1 MPSPAQ
7 LALAMAIVKLKPP
20 DVDLKGNIPVLVL
33 FDRTCRLIESLE
45 HLLQIRHHIKSIHSA
60 DRSYTH
66 DKFFDSVSF
75 WQQAYERSEAEQC
88 NLLDRI
94 YELEQ
99 RNESLRARLQDAGDA
114 GAENGQAALKRKTT
128 AKGAA
133 PGSGAMT
140 RKRAKTQTFSQ
151 VDTSVFD
158 NSPSAELDGG
168 VVDQLDFPEQCLFAY
183 TFNGRDYTD
192 QNSLIVTAP
201 FMRQLYALQKV
212 LQKRPNNSKIVRAA
226 VELCATATKNVLD
239 AIEQP
244 IVSRSTTK
252 AITEPKRPDI
262 LAVLNSTDNAFPIL
276 IQTFKKLSASGQHMR
291 DAGQITYSIVRL
303 YEVIIEALGRHCRRK
318 AEQQLRESKP
328 SAKQTQPRQKAKTK
342 RSRTGYSVDDQNQ
355 ADEKDEIATHMSL
368 LLSRMALSLNID
380 CVAKQSILEG
390 FLFVLLSRVGK
401 LVSLFVFHDLRSRP
415 DLQMNDAKFPLPGGL
430 EGIDMA
436 ESTLSAAAMEAKSLI
451 WPLERMLAL
460 LEDAPSMSSDPSHGC
475 TNKQLAAK
483 LKGKLQTTLLHSVF
497 GTDSLWP
504 EALQYPTEPD
514 ERDIEQLQTCSK
526 IPEQSVPDWFVQEI
540 WRLIGWEMLASRNSP
555 KM

>member
-20 DVDLKGNIPVLVL
+20 DVDLKGNIPVL
-33 FDRTCRLIESLE
+33 
-45 HLLQIRHHIKSIHSA
+45 IRHHIKSTHPS

-99 RNESLRARLQDAGDA
+99 RNESLRARLQGADIA
-114 GAENGQAALKRKTT
+114 GAENGQPTLKRKTT

-133 PGSGAMT
+133 PGSGAVT
-140 RKRAKTQTFSQ
+140 RKRAKTQTFSRM
-151 VDTSVFD
+151 DTSVFD
-158 NSPSAELDGG
+158 NSLSAGLDGG
-168 VVDQLDFPEQCLFAY
+168 VVDHLNFSEQF
-183 TFNGRDYTD
+183 
-192 QNSLIVTAP
+192 TAP

-212 LQKRPNNSKIVRAA
+212 LQKRPNNSNIVRAA

-239 AIEQP
+239 ALERP

-252 AITEPKRPDI
+252 VIQQLKKPDI
-262 LAVLNSTDNAFPIL
+262 LAVLNSTENAFLIL
-276 IQTFKKLSASGQHMR
+276 IETFRKLSASGQQMR

-303 YEVIIEALGRHCRRK
+303 YESVIEALGRHCRTK
-318 AEQQLRESKP
+318 AEQQLRESKT
-328 SAKQTQPRQKAKTK
+328 SAKQTQQRQKAKSK
-342 RSRTGYSVDDQNQ
+342 QSRTGCPADDQNQ
-355 ADEKDEIATHMSL
+355 GDETDEIATHVSL
-368 LLSRMALSLNID
+368 LLSRVALSFNID

-401 LVSLFVFHDLRSRP
+401 LLSLFVFHDLRLRP
-415 DLQMNDAKFPLPGGL
+415 DLQMNDAKFPLPGGM
-430 EGIDMA
+430 EGIDVA
-436 ESTLSAAAMEAKSLI
+436 ESTLPAAAMEAKSLI
-451 WPLERMLAL
+451 WPLERMLVS
-460 LEDAPSMSSDPSHGC
+460 LEDTPSMSSDPSHGC
-475 TNKQLAAK
+475 TNRQLAAK
-483 LKGKLQTTLLHSVF
+483 LKGKLQTTLLQSVF
-497 GTDSLWP
+497 GTDTLWP
-504 EALQYPTEPD
+504 EALQYPMEPD
-514 ERDIEQLQTCSK
+514 ERDLERLQTCSK

-540 WRLIGWEMLASRNSP
+540 WRLIGWEMLAARNSP

>member
-20 DVDLKGNIPVLVL
+20 DVDFKGNIPIL
-33 FDRTCRLIESLE
+33 
-45 HLLQIRHHIKSIHSA
+45 IRHHIKSTHSS

-99 RNESLRARLQDAGDA
+99 HNESLRARLQGADDA
-114 GAENGQAALKRKTT
+114 GAENGQSALKRKTT

-133 PGSGAMT
+133 PGSGVMT
-140 RKRAKTQTFSQ
+140 RKRAKTQTFSRM
-151 VDTSVFD
+151 DTSVFG
-158 NSPSAELDGG
+158 NSLSTGLDGG
-168 VVDQLDFPEQCLFAY
+168 VVDHLDFCEPF
-183 TFNGRDYTD
+183 
-192 QNSLIVTAP
+192 TAP

-212 LQKRPNNSKIVRAA
+212 LQKRPNNSNVVSAA
-226 VELCATATKNVLD
+226 MELCAAATKTVLD

-252 AITEPKRPDI
+252 AIPEPKRPDI
-262 LAVLNSTDNAFPIL
+262 LAVLNSTENAFLIL

-342 RSRTGYSVDDQNQ
+342 RFRTGYSVDDQNQ
-355 ADEKDEIATHMSL
+355 ADEGDEIATHMSL

-401 LVSLFVFHDLRSRP
+401 LVSLFVFHDLRLRP

-430 EGIDMA
+430 EGINMA
-436 ESTLSAAAMEAKSLI
+436 ENTLPAAAMEAKSLI
-451 WPLERMLAL
+451 WPLEKMLVL

-475 TNKQLAAK
+475 TNEQLAAK
-483 LKGKLQTTLLHSVF
+483 LKGKLQATLLHSVF

-504 EALQYPTEPD
+504 EALQYPMGPD
-514 ERDIEQLQTCSK
+514 ERDLERLQTCSG

-540 WRLIGWEMLASRNSP
+540 WRLIGWEMLAARNSP

>member
-1 MPSPAQ
+1 MNGITMPSPAQ

-20 DVDLKGNIPVLVL
+20 DVDLKGNIPVL
-33 FDRTCRLIESLE
+33 
-45 HLLQIRHHIKSIHSA
+45 IRHHVKSTHSS

-128 AKGAA
+128 ANSAA
-133 PGSGAMT
+133 AGSEAMT
-140 RKRAKTQTFSQ
+140 RKRAKTQTLSRM
-151 VDTSVFD
+151 DASVFD
-158 NSPSAELDGG
+158 NSLSAGLDGG
-168 VVDQLDFPEQCLFAY
+168 VVNHLDFPEQF
-183 TFNGRDYTD
+183 
-192 QNSLIVTAP
+192 TAP

-212 LQKRPNNSKIVRAA
+212 LQKRPNNSNIVRAA
-226 VELCATATKNVLD
+226 VELCATATETLLD

-244 IVSRSTTK
+244 IVPRSTTK
-252 AITEPKRPDI
+252 AIPQPKQPDI
-262 LAVLNSTDNAFPIL
+262 LAVLNSTENAFLIL
-276 IQTFKKLSASGQHMR
+276 IQAFKKLSASGQHMR

-303 YEVIIEALGRHCRRK
+303 YESIVDALGRHCRRK
-318 AEQQLRESKP
+318 AEQQLRESKT
-328 SAKQTQPRQKAKTK
+328 SAKQTRQRQKETVK
-342 RSRTGYSVDDQNQ
+342 RFRTDYSGNSPNQ
-355 ADEKDEIATHMSL
+355 EEERDEVATHMSL
-368 LLSRMALSLNID
+368 LLSKMALSLNID
-380 CVAKQSILEG
+380 CVAKQNILEG
-390 FLFVLLSRVGK
+390 FLFVLLSRVGT
-401 LVSLFVFHDLRSRP
+401 LLSLFVFHDLRLRP

-430 EGIDMA
+430 ERIDMV
-436 ESTLSAAAMEAKSLI
+436 ESTLPAAAMEAKSLI

-460 LEDAPSMSSDPSHGC
+460 LDDAPSMSSDPSHGC

-504 EALQYPTEPD
+504 EALQYPIEPD
-514 ERDIEQLQTCSK
+514 ERDIERLQTCSK